1 MKAIYKDANGL
12 NMTVNILQIDSFDAV
27 FFEIEMEPQQ
37 LAQAHIEALPMGASL
52 RKDSNILILPKSYLI
67 RVLRYN

>member
-12 NMTVNILQIDSFDAV
+12 NMTVNILQIDSLTDDV
-27 FFEIEMEPQQ
+27 FKIEMEPQQ
-37 LAQAHIEALPMGASL
+37 LAQAHIEALPLGASVIGNEL
-52 RKDSNILILPKSYLI
+52 TLPKLQLI